1 MTNRLSIISCDMP
14 QVRQAGDQ
22 AADQTQS
29 AAKSAAGGVSQAGD
43 QAQSAAGTAGTV
55 DACMASCCQLH

>member
-1 MTNRLSIISCDMP
+1 MTTRLSIISCDMR

-29 AAKSAAGGVSQAGD
+29 AAKSAAGGVSEAGD
-43 QAQSAAGTAGTV
+43 QAQLATGTAGTV